1 MRFISTTPARRGAEA
16 LSAVAFGLVAAVPG
30 PGLMTIVLLGLVAV
44 ALGAWSRGLR
54 VGLWGLGVLIVVS
67 VARAFWFDGHWIFL
81 SEELPPALLRAGVPW
96 LVTVTL
102 RQYVNLGR
110 QADQERELRRREQLT
125 ELERRATAERLDLA
139 RSLHDDLG
147 HSLSLVALTVGR
159 LELDASLP
167 ESSRVALSNAR
178 QEVAHAV
185 ERLGSSV
192 VNLRTGDPLNF
203 AVTKSAE
210 AVIRKAR
217 DAGVHIDV
225 TGLPNDHR
233 LQAFGWDI
241 VPRILREAITNA
253 TRHAPGE
260 TIAVDAVDTGDRLQ
274 LSVSNRVR
282 LGCPAGHTSGTG
294 LAELAQALTA
304 CGGHLEVSQQ
314 NGRFIVA
321 ATIPLVKD
329 TLSRSREGGQDVGGD
344 GLPPV
349 LTRRARRRL
358 VVVAVV
364 VIVGG
369 LAVGEAASYFQK
381 SQAALSA
388 EDFASISVG
397 DARKDVLPLLPDHEL
412 PPRRDETRRPDCHYY
427 AATANTFDDAAGDV
441 HQVCFDGDSV
451 VELGYI
457 TGESR

>member
-1 MRFISTTPARRGAEA
+1 M
-16 LSAVAFGLVAAVPG
+16 
-30 PGLMTIVLLGLVAV
+30 
-44 ALGAWSRGLR
+44 
-54 VGLWGLGVLIVVS
+54 
-67 VARAFWFDGHWIFL
+67 
-81 SEELPPALLRAGVPW
+81 
-96 LVTVTL
+96 
-102 RQYVNLGR
+102 
-110 QADQERELRRREQLT
+110 
-125 ELERRATAERLDLA
+125 
-139 RSLHDDLG
+139 
-147 HSLSLVALTVGR
+147 
-159 LELDASLP
+159 
-167 ESSRVALSNAR
+167 
-178 QEVAHAV
+178 
-185 ERLGSSV
+185 
-192 VNLRTGDPLNF
+192 
-203 AVTKSAE
+203 
-210 AVIRKAR
+210 
-217 DAGVHIDV
+217 
-225 TGLPNDHR
+225 
-233 LQAFGWDI
+233 
-241 VPRILREAITNA
+241 
-253 TRHAPGE
+253 
-260 TIAVDAVDTGDRLQ
+260 
-274 LSVSNRVR
+274 
-282 LGCPAGHTSGTG
+282 
-294 LAELAQALTA
+294 
-304 CGGHLEVSQQ
+304 SQQ